1 MNSPVDRGHTR
12 LPGWTV
18 SLGTALAIG
27 VAMLIAPATAQQL
40 SSSILEEVVVT
51 ATKKNIEETVHDVP
65 LALTAYGAD
74 QLNALHVRDLA
85 DLSFS
90 MPNVQLDDIATVKG
104 TANFSIRGLGINS
117 SIPSIDPTVGVFVDG
132 MYMGITSGVL
142 LDMFDL
148 ESVEVLRGP
157 QGLLFGRNVTGGAVV
172 INTKDPGDAFA
183 FSVKTAIE
191 GRLEE
196 GTGASYYAMT
206 SVTGPVME
214 DLSARLSMYMNI
226 DEGWHE
232 NLFDGRDFGEVES
245 YIARPSLRWTPT
257 QAIELLVKY
266 EHGKLD
272 ADGPAAQNAALFDT
286 DEFDFSVDERGF
298 SDNDWDQVIV
308 EANWDVAFGDG
319 TLTNIFG
326 WRDYALSGLADIDGT
341 PTFLFHATARS
352 EQEQYSNEFRYAGR
366 FGGVLALTGG
376 VYYFTQDIAYQETRS
391 LPATLASLGFAT
403 VFEGGGVQDHDTWG
417 VFLTFDYDFMD
428 DFTLTLGGRYTEADK
443 SVQIASLNANIM
455 PLPAD
460 NLASGTAVR
469 PFVACD
475 VIGDA
480 CTFDFVDEDNWD
492 SFTPKV
498 GLQWQPNDAI
508 QAYAHW
514 TKGFRSGGYNVR
526 NTDPTIG
533 PGPFDQ
539 EQQDAYEAGIKYRT
553 PDGRVNSNIALYWN
567 DIDDMQREINT
578 PGLAGV
584 VQVIRNTA
592 EATIRGFEVE
602 ALFSAS
608 ENVAISFFVGYTDG
622 QYDKVRFDLNGDG
635 VLDRRDQDLDIPRLS
650 PWSYGAGFVYTRQ
663 IPLGFASARLNFSH
677 RDEAAFTDNNIG
689 QLRDMDR
696 LDFGVSLSSPAQQ
709 WTGRIYGKNMLDEVA
724 VGGDT
729 ITPFGTFSPL
739 STGRLVGLE
748 VQFDY

>member
-1 MNSPVDRGHTR
+1 MNCPVDRGHKR

-40 SSSILEEVVVT
+40 SSPTLEEVVVT

-74 QLNALHVRDLA
+74 QLDALHVRDLA

-183 FSVKTAIE
+183 FSVKTGIE
-191 GRLEE
+191 GRLKA

-206 SVTGPVME
+206 SVTGPVVE
-214 DLSARLSMYMNI
+214 DLSARLSMYLNI

-608 ENVAISFFVGYTDG
+608 ENVAINFFVGYTDG

-635 VLDRRDQDLDIPRLS
+635 VLDRRDEDVDIPRLS

-709 WTGRIYGKNMLDEVA
+709 WTGRIYGKNMLDKVA